1 MNDWIKTMIE
11 CLAPAEADDVRAEEA
26 IEIKYQHRPKSI
38 FKYRCNDQRSRGNLE
53 RDLVWICSPTSYN
66 DPFDSSLSVTAQL
79 LTRTV
84 ILEGVKEFIDRELA
98 SKVAPEKM
106 DTILHAPHPALALQE
121 LIMTEMD
128 EVPFE
133 SRAQFQS
140 DLAAQLHTW
149 EEVFAKTLPGSH
161 KNSLKV
167 CSFSATQ
174 FSIIMWSHYSNHHRG
189 FCIEYDTAALA
200 PENLFVR
207 MLYPVIYS
215 EQLFDAT
222 TYYLAAI
229 RNQNKFNILFPALA
243 ALYKSPEWSYEKEWR
258 LVIPANLVRE
268 ASPWRVPAPKRVYL
282 GSRMPEEEKKPILEI
297 CGRRGIDV
305 HQMYLA
311 DDSFCLHSRPV
322 DHGVA

>member
-1 MNDWIKTMIE
+1 MDEWIKTMLA
-11 CLAPAEADDVRAEEA
+11 CLAPTEARDVRAEEA
-26 IEIKYQHRPKSI
+26 IAMKYQHRPKSI
-38 FKYRCNDQRSRGNLE
+38 FKYRCNDQRSRDNLE
-53 RDLVWICSPTSYN
+53 KDLVWICSPTSYN
-66 DPFDSSLSVTAQL
+66 DPYDSSLSVTAQF
-79 LTRTV
+79 LTNTV
-84 ILEGVKEFIDRELA
+84 ILEGVKEFINKELA
-98 SKVAPEKM
+98 SQLAPERI

-121 LIMTEMD
+121 LIMTEMED
-128 EVPFE
+128 LPLEY
-133 SRAQFQS
+133 RTQFQS
-140 DLAAQLHTW
+140 DLTAQLHTW

-189 FCIEYDTAALA
+189 FCIEYDTDALT

-222 TYYLAAI
+222 NYYLAAI
-229 RNQNKFNILFPALA
+229 RNQKTFNILFPALA

-268 ASPWRVPAPKRVYL
+268 ATPWRVPAPKRVYL
-282 GSRMPEEEKKPILEI
+282 GSRMPEEGKQPILAI
-297 CGRRGIDV
+297 CRRKGIDV
-305 HQMYLA
+305 DQMYLA
-311 DDSFCLHSRPV
+311 DDSFCLHSKPMVTR
-322 DHGVA
+322 